1 MAIGYIKYWR
11 ASQDSELYFA
21 DPFTH
26 WQAWTDLLILAA
38 YKDTTVF
45 VRGIPVRLKAGQALA
60 SLEFLGKR
68 WQWSTSKVRRYLKYL
83 SSKTVTQIELSK
95 NNVCTIVTILNWD
108 HYQGNGSDDDTQTTR
123 RRHAD
128 DTQETCKRHT
138 DDNTKE
144 VKEVKEVE
152 EGIPDFSLSIELGEK
167 KPEPATGKTQRSP
180 RKKDDEYD
188 SDFVEFWK
196 VYPVSKGKDDAYRK
210 YLAAK
215 KNGAAAS
222 VILEAIKAQ
231 VAAKHFLRSDGKEFI
246 PNPAT
251 WLYQGRWK
259 DVIKQS
265 YVSERNPSYVTEC
278 IIVDG
283 KRSFQKYKSHEEAI
297 ETLVPEGYKFDSNK
311 GEWRKA

>member
-11 ASQDSELYFA
+11 SSQENELYFA

-45 VRGIPVRLKAGQALA
+45 VRGIAVHLKPGDVLAGEDFLA
-60 SLEFLGKR
+60 SR
-68 WQWSTSKVRRYLKYL
+68 WKWSRGKVRRFLSYLE
-83 SSKTVTQIELSK
+83 SKTVQQTVQQK
-95 NNVCTIVTILNWD
+95 TNVCTVVSILNWSA
-108 HYQGNGSDDDTQTTR
+108 YQGNGTADGTANSTTDST
-123 RRHAD
+123 ANSTTD
-128 DTQETCKRHT
+128 GHT
-138 DDNTKE
+138 
-144 VKEVKEVE
+144 KEVE
-152 EGIPDFSLSIELGEK
+152 EVKEIEEVIPDFSLSIELGEK

-196 VYPVSKGKDDAYRK
+196 VYPISRGKDDAYRK

-265 YVSERNPSYVTEC
+265 YISEKNPSYVTEC

-283 KRSFQKYKSHEEAI
+283 KRSFQKYKSHEEAK
-297 ETLVPEGYKFDSNK
+297 ETLVPQGYEFDTNK